1 MNRRQLEHVLRA
13 SGNVSGCR
21 EIVIL
26 GSQAILG
33 AHPAAPANLLCSM
46 EADLYPLDDPS
57 KADLID
63 GCLGELSPF
72 HEAFGYYAHG
82 VGPETAV
89 LPAGWKDR
97 LIRLENPN
105 TGGIIGWCISPADL
119 AISKLLAGREKDLDF
134 VSGMIKS
141 KLISRTTIEEVLGGL
156 KDQDAA
162 TVLARLSRCLNG

>member
-1 MNRRQLEHVLRA
+1 MNRLQLEHVLRA

-21 EIVIL
+21 EIIIL

-33 AHPAAPANLLCSM
+33 AFPAAPANLLSSM
-46 EADLYPLDDPS
+46 EVDLYPLEAPD

-89 LPAGWKDR
+89 LPAGWKER

-105 TGGIIGWCISPADL
+105 TGGIIGWCISPTDL

-134 VSGMIKS
+134 VKGMLKS
-141 KLISRTTIEEVLGGL
+141 KLISRTSIKEILGEL
-156 KDQDAA
+156 KDKDAT
-162 TVLARLSRCLNG
+162 TVLARLSRCTNG

>member
-1 MNRRQLEHVLRA
+1 MNRHQLEHVLRA

-33 AHPAAPANLLCSM
+33 AYPTAPADLLSSM
-46 EADLYPLDDPS
+46 EVDLYPLEDPD

-89 LPAGWKDR
+89 
-97 LIRLENPN
+97 
-105 TGGIIGWCISPADL
+105 
-119 AISKLLAGREKDLDF
+119 
-134 VSGMIKS
+134 
-141 KLISRTTIEEVLGGL
+141 
-156 KDQDAA
+156 
-162 TVLARLSRCLNG
+162 